1 MEREAIRICALGWKE
16 VPKKREKKQSMKPSN
31 DKYRIAMWSE
41 YDSHS
46 LRMAWQIIRDEEEK
60 PICM

>member
-1 MEREAIRICALGWKE
+1 MCSRLEGGA
-16 VPKKREKKQSMKPSN
+16 KKKKQSMKPSN
-31 DKYRIAMWSE
+31 DKYGIAMWSE
-41 YDSHS
+41 YYFHS